1 MSKILRDP
9 AHVIR
14 EKVGVKTL
22 NWYAKVKEN
31 HMGRSVADK
40 FQREKTCLFSLHFGC
55 QFWWDFAMLLSKL
68 NMTRCH
74 RRKENRW
81 VSFLSQ

>member
-14 EKVGVKTL
+14 EKMGVKTL

-31 HMGRSVADK
+31 HVARSVADK
-40 FQREKTCLFSLHFGC
+40 FQREKTCLFSLHFGQ
-55 QFWWDFAMLLSKL
+55 QFRLDFTILLSTL
-68 NMTRCH
+68 DMTRCH
-74 RRKENRW
+74 RRKENRR
-81 VSFLSQ
+81 VSFLLQ

>member
-14 EKVGVKTL
+14 EKMGVKTL
-22 NWYAKVKEN
+22 NLYAKVKEN
-31 HMGRSVADK
+31 HMARSVDDK
-40 FQREKTCLFSLHFGC
+40 LQREKMCLFSSHFGW
-55 QFWWDFAMLLSKL
+55 QFRRDFAILLSKL

-81 VSFLSQ
+81 VSFLLQ

>member
-14 EKVGVKTL
+14 EKMGVKTL

-31 HMGRSVADK
+31 HVARSVADK
-40 FQREKTCLFSLHFGC
+40 FQREKTCLFSSHFGW
-55 QFWWDFAMLLSKL
+55 QFRWDFTILLSKL

-74 RRKENRW
+74 RRKENRR
-81 VSFLSQ
+81 VSFLLQ